1 MLITLKSLHNK
12 LTRCKLLKVSV
23 TRKII
28 NNLENK
34 YAKKKKNNVQTIYSS
49 MKKKMPHIVNPV
61 DYFLKTPTEKK
72 ISNTKRRFLIF

>member
-23 TRKII
+23 TRKIM

-34 YAKKKKNNVQTIYSS
+34 YAVKKKNNVQTIYST
-49 MKKKMPHIVNPV
+49 MKKCRALRIQRITSWKRP
-61 DYFLKTPTEKK
+61 LKKN
-72 ISNTKRRFLIF
+72 SNTKRRFLIF